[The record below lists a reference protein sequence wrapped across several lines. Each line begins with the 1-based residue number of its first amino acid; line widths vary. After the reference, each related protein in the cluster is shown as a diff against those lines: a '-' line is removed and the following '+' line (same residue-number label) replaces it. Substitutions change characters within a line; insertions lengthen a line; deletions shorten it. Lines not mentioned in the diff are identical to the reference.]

1 MKDQPL
7 PKDEQGR
14 HPMYTVVLV
23 ALESL
28 LTFLLQYDRSVRQLA
43 KGLVER
49 EAVIEVRTY
58 LPAETFYATFTT
70 RGVLLDFTL
79 PADKTV
85 DGRVTASF
93 TDLVRAF
100 MTAPPHVLEKLL
112 LEGSETVVIELRQL
126 MASFNIQHILTSWWR
141 TGLFGNHQP
150 QPKTN
155 QRIRTLMK
163 KTEQQQQHIDQLNV
177 QLHEQAY
184 DVRHLQYRY
193 RRLQWV
199 TSAVILLL
207 FVMLALMFWVK

>member
-43 KGLVER
+43 KGLIER

-70 RGVLLDFTL
+70 RGVLLDFAL
-79 PADKTV
+79 PTDKTV

-112 LEGSETVVIELRQL
+112 LEGSEAVVVELRQL

-141 TGLFGNHQP
+141 TGLFGKSQP

-163 KTEQQQQHIDQLNV
+163 KTEYQQQQIEQLTL
-177 QLHEQAY
+177 QTHEQSY
-184 DVRHLQYRY
+184 ELRHMQYRY

-199 TSAVILLL
+199 TSAIIVLL
-207 FVMLALMFWVK
+207 FVLLMLSVFLK